1 MGWSEVATSQGKPG
15 GTGNRKDKE
24 GFSPEALEGARL
36 CQHLNFKLLTSRTV
50 RGYIFEKD
58 KASLHPPLFPSSFS
72 PLLFIKYQLHDKH
85 SVNEK
90 TDMLLA
96 FMKLTFSGERRE
108 GGMWGE
114 GRGEA
119 AFF

>member
-1 MGWSEVATSQGKPG
+1 MINK
-15 GTGNRKDKE
+15 
-24 GFSPEALEGARL
+24 
-36 CQHLNFKLLTSRTV
+36 FKANVITRTNLK
-50 RGYIFEKD
+50 RTRPPSI
-58 KASLHPPLFPSSFS
+58 PPLFLSSFS
-72 PLLFIKYQLHDKH
+72 PSLFIEYQLHDKS

-108 GGMWGE
+108 GGIWGQ
-114 GRGEA
+114 GRGGA

>member
-1 MGWSEVATSQGKPG
+1 MLNKF
-15 GTGNRKDKE
+15 KD
-24 GFSPEALEGARL
+24 
-36 CQHLNFKLLTSRTV
+36 NVITRTFL
-50 RGYIFEKD
+50 RRTRPPSI
-58 KASLHPPLFPSSFS
+58 PPLFPSSFS

-96 FMKLTFSGERRE
+96 FMKLIFSGERRE
-108 GGMWGE
+108 GGIWGE

>member
-1 MGWSEVATSQGKPG
+1 MINK
-15 GTGNRKDKE
+15 
-24 GFSPEALEGARL
+24 
-36 CQHLNFKLLTSRTV
+36 FKANVITRTFLK
-50 RGYIFEKD
+50 RTRPP
-58 KASLHPPLFPSSFS
+58 SSPPLSLSSFS
-72 PLLFIKYQLHDKH
+72 PLLFIKYQLHDKS

-96 FMKLTFSGERRE
+96 FKKLTFSGERRE
-108 GGMWGE
+108 GGIWGQ

>member
-1 MGWSEVATSQGKPG
+1 MFHKMPY
-15 GTGNRKDKE
+15 
-24 GFSPEALEGARL
+24 
-36 CQHLNFKLLTSRTV
+36 
-50 RGYIFEKD
+50 YISYILAFC
-58 KASLHPPLFPSSFS
+58 PSSFS

-108 GGMWGE
+108 GGIWGE

-119 AFF
+119 AVF